1 MDPALLEILSGGI
14 TAHRGGDHAAAE
26 AAYRAVLAAQ
36 PDQPDA
42 LHYLGMLAWQRGDPE
57 AAHALVARARALA
70 PRDAALAANL
80 GLVLQA
86 LGRGAEAAG
95 AYQQA
100 LALEPNHPEAWYNLG
115 LLRMEQNRFQEA
127 AECHGRALALAP
139 GHRQAS
145 RQRGLALLRARDWP
159 AAIQALHAA
168 AQQAPEAADLLLDLS
183 RAHEGQGELET
194 AAALCRE
201 AARRDAALGAR
212 ALARLSLLLRRL
224 GRPAAALIHARA
236 ACWAHANE
244 PDAQRALG
252 QALKELGR
260 LREAAGAFDRAHL
273 ALRTPGGA
281 HASRP
286 TFLRTTRAKLR
297 HDAEQFRYL
306 AERGAGE
313 EFVHRA
319 VDCEAMLAALP
330 AVADGAVVP
339 LPRRAGADAWYNRA
353 THLASAPRLPAGA
366 LSPDLDAAAIEADYR
381 RRAPGITWVDGLL
394 TPEALQ
400 GLRRYCLESTV
411 WYDFDHV
418 NGYVGAYLQDGFAA
432 PLLLQIAEELPA
444 RLPGIFG
451 RRPLLQLWAYKYDSR
466 LPGIDMHADFAA
478 VNVNFWITPDDA
490 NLDPDSGGLR
500 LWDREAPAGWTSD
513 EYNTY
518 DPVAQTRIRR
528 YLEDSGASEIRVP
541 YRQNRCVI
549 FNSDLFHQT
558 DDIRFRP
565 GYANR
570 RINITMLYGWREHG

>member
-1 MDPALLEILSGGI
+1 MEPALLQTLSGGI
-14 TAHRGGDHAAAE
+14 AAHRAGDDAAAE
-26 AAYRAVLAAQ
+26 AAYQTVLAAH

-42 LHYLGMLAWQRGDPE
+42 LHYLGMLTWQRGD
-57 AAHALVARARALA
+57 AQGAHALVARARTLA
-70 PRDAALAANL
+70 PRDAALAANF

-95 AYQQA
+95 AYREA

-115 LLRMEQNRFQEA
+115 LLRAEQHRYREA

-139 GHRQAS
+139 GHRQAA
-145 RQRGLALLRARDWP
+145 RQRGLALLGARDWP
-159 AAIQALHAA
+159 AAVQALQSAVD
-168 AQQAPEAADLLLDLS
+168 QAPDAADLLLDLS
-183 RAHEGQGELET
+183 RAHERLGELEA

-201 AARRDAALGAR
+201 AAGRDAALRAR

-224 GRPAAALIHARA
+224 GRPAAALMAARS
-236 ACWAHANE
+236 ACWADAGE

-260 LREAAGAFDRAHL
+260 LREAGKAFDRGHR

-281 HASRP
+281 HGRRP
-286 TFLRTTRAKLR
+286 TFLYTTRAKLR
-297 HDAEQFRYL
+297 LDAEQFRYL
-306 AERGAGE
+306 AGREIPGE
-313 EFVHRA
+313 FSRWAE
-319 VDCEAMLAALP
+319 DCDAMLASLP
-330 AVADGAVVP
+330 AVADGAVVA
-339 LPRRAGADAWYNRA
+339 LPRRAGTEAWYNRA
-353 THLASAPRLPAGA
+353 THMAPAARLESGA
-366 LSPDLDAAAIEADYR
+366 LSLALDAGAIEADYHG
-381 RRAPGITWVDGLL
+381 RAPGITWVDGLL
-394 TPEALQ
+394 TQDALDR
-400 GLRRYCLESTV
+400 LTRYCLESTV

-432 PLLLQIAEELPA
+432 PLLLQIAEELST

-490 NLDPDSGGLR
+490 NLDPDGGGLR

-518 DPVAQTRIRR
+518 DPVAQARIRAF
-528 YLEDSGASEIRVP
+528 LDSSGATEIRVP

-570 RINITMLYGWREHG
+570 RINITMLYGWRADD